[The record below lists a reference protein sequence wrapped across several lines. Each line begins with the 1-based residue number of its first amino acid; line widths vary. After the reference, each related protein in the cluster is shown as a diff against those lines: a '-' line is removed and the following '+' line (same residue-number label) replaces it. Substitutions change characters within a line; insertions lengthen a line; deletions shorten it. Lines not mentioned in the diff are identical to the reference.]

1 MWLCIVR
8 WVCALKGHGIRL
20 FHSLLS
26 STTGLRNNGKQWIL
40 RTLNWVCSE
49 SYDVTRKFRVPTR
62 NALWFDFIELPRYSH
77 FTSAKCCSFC
87 TVWELPSFA
96 LLLSLSKQKLI
107 KYVRSVFINCPSE
120 AWNLVCEKQ
129 YTIYL
134 GITNW
139 KRYFFIKSC
148 WKLYWP
154 ISFSCSLVQAH
165 KLSFKHL
172 QGNLKMQ
179 TFFKFI
185 VREGEIPLEWFPYP
199 ALKLQ
204 PH

>member
-1 MWLCIVR
+1 MPCYGFQTGPPRNLLVNDRTPYYIKLTRFSYADVQMCLCIVR

-107 KYVRSVFINCPSE
+107 KYVRSVFINCPSGLGI
-120 AWNLVCEKQ
+120 WFVRSSTQ
-129 YTIYL
+129 YT
-134 GITNW
+134 
-139 KRYFFIKSC
+139 
-148 WKLYWP
+148 
-154 ISFSCSLVQAH
+154 
-165 KLSFKHL
+165 
-172 QGNLKMQ
+172 
-179 TFFKFI
+179 
-185 VREGEIPLEWFPYP
+185 
-199 ALKLQ
+199 
-204 PH
+204 